1 MSLDIL
7 IVEGNIAEDS
17 EIFIKAA
24 GATAADNL
32 KNLVLN
38 LEPSSNIKIINPG
51 NDEETKY
58 AMT

>member
-38 LEPSSNIKIINPG
+38 L
-51 NDEETKY
+51 
-58 AMT
+58 